1 MNAIEHLFTR
11 TSKPKIYI
19 NTPTTTI
26 SEHVQKA
33 LFQLGYHWAGPNRR
47 PKFTSNAYVVVY
59 RTDKSLLT
67 NDIYDSDAYLAE
79 ANILLHGNALKKLH

>member
-19 NTPTTTI
+19 HTPTTTI
-26 SEHVQKA
+26 SEHVQRA
-33 LFQLGYHWAGPNRR
+33 LFKLGYHWAGTYRR

-79 ANILLHGNALKKLH
+79 ANILLPGNTLKKLH

>member
-33 LFQLGYHWAGPNRR
+33 LFQLGYHWIGNYRE